1 MAWHDMGGVPHRM
14 NPPSGQRISRRGSGD
29 VRERDEMRIEGAGE
43 ASLAHLGSH
52 SRFEAEGC

>member
-1 MAWHDMGGVPHRM
+1 MGGVPHRM